1 MMKPNYL
8 AAGLAFLLISA
19 IVATAVIG
27 IVSSPSFA
35 TSVETTENKG
45 DSWISINTLL
55 GDVEKLTGKNATA
68 TEDAI
73 EKLEQ
78 AEAKYD
84 QVFAHQAEE
93 LDPDTAQDVE
103 SAFASVEAGVESGMV
118 LDVTLNKQIID
129 KLIYKIAFMKIEEEL
144 LEEEV
149 EEAAE
154 WFTVMSKKFNYVQN
168 PSTASEAMA
177 ELEADHSKV
186 SELSPVILDDLR
198 ALFLLKV
205 KEEITEAL
213 GAQGKQ
219 PPDNANA
226 QKFAVEGIAYYRTIQ
241 PDVVEKLG
249 AGTEATLFHELEE
262 FFESAV
268 EGNLAA
274 MNEEAEEINTLLLTY
289 EGKETTGIG
298 AAISGIIDL
307 LHLVNIEY
315 IDAVSDGVIVNQEE
329 YNETILFITRATEE
343 FEAVKEELDA
353 IAADETAEV
362 EEDLASIA
370 TMVEN
375 MGDTQ
380 QVSDTVQHAQVELR
394 AILEVSGSEE
404 VEIDGWGYI
413 DRINTLLDQALAA
426 YNEGSYEEARNLA
439 REAYLDNYEF
449 IEADIAEEDREL
461 MEKIEIDM
469 RVDLVAMIDD
479 RRPASEVESHVDQIK
494 TDLEVARAV
503 VTPEFP
509 LVAVSIVAGIM
520 ALAVIATRLRGSAI
534 FRNLPI

>member
-19 IVATAVIG
+19 IVATAAIG

-103 SAFASVEAGVESGMV
+103 FAFASVEAGVESGMV

-154 WFTVMSKKFNYVQN
+154 WFTVMSKKFNYAQN

-186 SELSPVILDDLR
+186 SELSPVILDGLR

-375 MGDTQ
+375 MGNTQ
-380 QVSDTVQHAQVELR
+380 QVSDTVQHAQAELR

-449 IEADIAEEDREL
+449 IEADIAQDDREL